1 MKCKLSTIATAA
13 VLALAC
19 GIAAAQAKTVKL
31 RLGHTLPDADSQ
43 HLAALEFAKRVKE
56 RTNGEVEITVFPN
69 SVLGPDGSLV
79 ASVRSGTIDIGV
91 TGNPF
96 LTAVSANLNVLD
108 LPYLFEDEQA
118 LAETAWLHEVHAQA
132 GMPNAVVAYVDF
144 GSPDAATALQQQA
157 AFPLVRGIR
166 CKPKTSPN
174 ATTSVR
180 NQPGTM
186 QDERWLSG
194 LSLLE
199 RHGMS
204 WDLRVPYWHLA
215 EAADVAAQFPS
226 LPIVVNHLGLPWDR
240 SDEGLAAWRQGMEA
254 LAGHDNVHVKLSEL
268 GLRDAAWNT
277 DENARLIREAVD
289 IFGWQRC
296 MFASNLPV
304 SGLSVDM
311 ATLIE
316 TVSQGIAHLTDE
328 ARRAIWHDSAL
339 RFYRIAI

>member
-96 LTAVSANLNVLD
+96 LTAVSTNLNVLD
-108 LPYLFEDEQA
+108 LPYLFEDEQ
-118 LAETAWLHEVHAQA
+118 QA
-132 GMPNAVVAYVDF
+132 HKVLDGPV
-144 GSPDAATALQQQA
+144 GQGL
-157 AFPLVRGIR
+157 L
-166 CKPKTSPN
+166 
-174 ATTSVR
+174 
-180 NQPGTM
+180 
-186 QDERWLSG
+186 DELGRYQL
-194 LSLLE
+194 

-328 ARRAIWHDSAL
+328 ARRAIWHDNAL

>member
-108 LPYLFEDEQA
+108 LPYLFEDEQ
-118 LAETAWLHEVHAQA
+118 QA
-132 GMPNAVVAYVDF
+132 HKVLDGPV
-144 GSPDAATALQQQA
+144 GQGL
-157 AFPLVRGIR
+157 L
-166 CKPKTSPN
+166 
-174 ATTSVR
+174 
-180 NQPGTM
+180 
-186 QDERWLSG
+186 DELGRYQL
-194 LSLLE
+194 

-328 ARRAIWHDSAL
+328 ARRAIWHDNAL

>member
-31 RLGHTLPDADSQ
+31 RLGHTLPNADSQ

-108 LPYLFEDEQA
+108 LPYLFEDEQ
-118 LAETAWLHEVHAQA
+118 QA
-132 GMPNAVVAYVDF
+132 HKVLDGPV
-144 GSPDAATALQQQA
+144 GQGL
-157 AFPLVRGIR
+157 L
-166 CKPKTSPN
+166 
-174 ATTSVR
+174 
-180 NQPGTM
+180 
-186 QDERWLSG
+186 DELGRYQL
-194 LSLLE
+194 

-328 ARRAIWHDSAL
+328 ARRAIWHDNAL

>member
-108 LPYLFEDEQA
+108 LPYFFEDEQ
-118 LAETAWLHEVHAQA
+118 QA
-132 GMPNAVVAYVDF
+132 HKVLDGPV
-144 GSPDAATALQQQA
+144 GQGL
-157 AFPLVRGIR
+157 L
-166 CKPKTSPN
+166 
-174 ATTSVR
+174 
-180 NQPGTM
+180 
-186 QDERWLSG
+186 DELGRYQL
-194 LSLLE
+194 

-328 ARRAIWHDSAL
+328 ARRAIWHDNAL

>member
-96 LTAVSANLNVLD
+96 LTAVSTNLNVLD
-108 LPYLFEDEQA
+108 LPYLFEDEQ
-118 LAETAWLHEVHAQA
+118 QA
-132 GMPNAVVAYVDF
+132 HKVLDGPV
-144 GSPDAATALQQQA
+144 GQGL
-157 AFPLVRGIR
+157 L
-166 CKPKTSPN
+166 
-174 ATTSVR
+174 
-180 NQPGTM
+180 
-186 QDERWLSG
+186 DELGRYQL
-194 LSLLE
+194 

-215 EAADVAAQFPS
+215 EAADVAARFPS

-328 ARRAIWHDSAL
+328 ARRAIWHDNAL